1 VSTIDD
7 TGVVAGVARLRNATT
22 LPTMA
27 LSLLTVLMG
36 WLVLF
41 QQVGETNEYLGLP
54 IVELFAIS
62 VLVQGLA
69 IGGLG
74 VASYV
79 GALQSTSD
87 RTAGLFTGAFVG
99 SLWAVVTAVLV
110 TVVAGLRMVY
120 WPGSSVWIFSGIP
133 VPLGIL
139 LSLLGG
145 VVGFLAVVLPRE
157 DLGATL
163 PVSALLVPLGMFAL
177 VGPLTLPWTY
187 EPGWTTV
194 VFPGS
199 EVLPFAFF
207 VTSLLG
213 CWTLAK
219 ISEGFGATGRQ
230 RGAYYLIGVS
240 VAATLGVLGMLVYFI
255 VDKGFA
261 TLSTGASFDGWG
273 GRLVLPVV
281 DWAVPWFD
289 ANLPFVFNQ
298 PGGLFV
304 DVPGVWPAILGT
316 IWLVIGALV
325 VAVPLGIG
333 AAIFLTEYVERG
345 RITQLVE
352 IVTNGLWSTPSIV
365 FGLFGMAFLMPRLS
379 NGGRSMIVA
388 QLVLGFMLLPLV
400 LITSREAI
408 ISVPDEYRDASAAL
422 GVSRWKTVR
431 SVVLPAA
438 MPGVIT
444 GVILGVGRIAGETAP
459 LLLVFGGQPYP
470 STKSPV
476 SGGKG
481 ILESFSFSL
490 QPPFITNSALTERGT
505 ALPFQLY
512 TSITAGSSPKPEVF
526 SLSEFGWGTALVLLL
541 VVMGFFAIGVASRL
555 YFRRKLNYE

>member
-1 VSTIDD
+1 MSTLDKPGI
-7 TGVVAGVARLRNATT
+7 VAGATRFRNAT
-22 LPTMA
+22 A
-27 LSLLTVLMG
+27 LSLTAVSLLTVLVG
-36 WLVLF
+36 WFVIF
-41 QQVGETNEYLGLP
+41 QQIDETSEYLGLSL
-54 IVELFAIS
+54 VELFAIS
-62 VLVQGLA
+62 VVLQGLA
-69 IGGLG
+69 VGGLG

-79 GALQSTSD
+79 GAIESTPD
-87 RTAGLFTGAFVG
+87 RTAGMFTGAFVG
-99 SLWAVVTAVLV
+99 CLWAVVTAILA
-110 TVVAGLRMVY
+110 TVFFGLRLVY
-120 WPGSSVWIFSGIP
+120 WPGGSVWFFSGVP
-133 VPLGIL
+133 VPLGLVIA
-139 LSLLGG
+139 LLGV

-157 DLGATL
+157 DIGATL
-163 PVSALLVPLGMFAL
+163 PVAALLVPLGLLAL
-177 VGPLTLPWTY
+177 VGPLAVPWTW

-194 VFPGS
+194 EFRGS
-199 EVLPFAFF
+199 QVLPVAFF
-207 VTSLLG
+207 AMSLFG

-219 ISEGFGATGRQ
+219 ASDGFGATGRQ
-230 RGAYYLIGVS
+230 RGAYYLIGTT

-255 VDKGFA
+255 VDKGFG

-281 DWAVPWFD
+281 DWTVPWFD
-289 ANLPFVFNQ
+289 ASLPFVFNQ

-316 IWLVIGALV
+316 VWLVIGAIV
-325 VAVPLGIG
+325 VAVPMGIG

-345 RITQLVE
+345 RITQVVE
-352 IVTNGLWSTPSIV
+352 VVTNGLWSTPSIV
-365 FGLFGMAFLMPRLS
+365 FGLFGMAFLLPRLS
-379 NGGRSMIVA
+379 NGGKSMIVA

-422 GVSRWKTVR
+422 GVSRWETVR

-470 STKSPV
+470 DTKSPV
-476 SGGKG
+476 TGIDG

-490 QPPFITNSALTERGT
+490 QPPFITNSAITERGT

-512 TSITAGSSPKPEVF
+512 TSITAGSSPNEEVF
-526 SLSEFGWGTALVLLL
+526 TVSEFGWGTALVLLL
-541 VVMGFFAIGVASRL
+541 VVMAFYAVGVASRL